1 MTKKN
6 IINVKSIILA
16 ISLASIAIAITIIIG
31 LGISID
37 IFKAKLEAGKKPA
50 AVAVNQLDKLNLNNL
65 KVSKQ
70 DVGAS
75 ELKPV
80 AHTLAVKSL
89 NKNLLALDLDKN
101 KQLLSL
107 QTLKTA
113 KSLPLKELDK
123 HQHSLDLAVLPSL
136 VKLQL
141 NLRDLG

>member
-37 IFKAKLEAGKKPA
+37 IFKAKLEAGKKPT
-50 AVAVNQLDKLNLNNL
+50 AVAVNQLDKLNLKDL
-65 KVSKQ
+65 KVNQK
-70 DVGAS
+70 VLVAG

-80 AHTLAVKSL
+80 ARALAVKKL
-89 NKNLLALDLDKN
+89 TKDLLARDLDKN
-101 KQLLSL
+101 KELLSL

-113 KSLPLKELDK
+113 KSLPLRGLD
-123 HQHSLDLAVLPSL
+123 
-136 VKLQL
+136 
-141 NLRDLG
+141 